1 MLRDI
6 FNLLFISRGNI
17 FVCMKR
23 QKDIIKATGI
33 HQATIS
39 NIMNGRRRPS
49 WSMAKKLAE
58 ATGTDV
64 SIWMEGSPEEIR
76 SAVFKAA

>member
-1 MLRDI
+1 
-6 FNLLFISRGNI
+6 
-17 FVCMKR
+17 MKR